1 MDAADGVWK
10 KGQVPANCPLMAACK
25 EVDFNC
31 NNVIDQGDTTEITNV
46 FNDLTSNN
54 KGITPQYINQKQCS
68 VMKSSLGLIMF
79 REVDKGASKAVMTLA
94 DLNER
99 KNKINQC
106 ISKQ

>member
-1 MDAADGVWK
+1 
-10 KGQVPANCPLMAACK
+10 
-25 EVDFNC
+25 
-31 NNVIDQGDTTEITNV
+31 
-46 FNDLTSNN
+46 
-54 KGITPQYINQKQCS
+54 
-68 VMKSSLGLIMF
+68 MKSSLGLIMF